1 MCRSDGSENL
11 GRLLWGIMSKF
22 RRRAG
27 RAGFIELV
35 LPHACAGCGAP
46 SQLLCW
52 NCRMVLAQPPRRI
65 APKADVLAP
74 VYACGGYG
82 GPHREVILEMK
93 ERNNRAIRP
102 YIAAVVRAAVETLQA
117 RGEFSHRV
125 VLVPAPTRA
134 RSARLRGGDPMTQLC
149 LGSGV
154 PVIEAVRLAPA
165 MPDQSALNRDDRL
178 YNVRGNVQLLRELP
192 PGVEVVVID
201 DVLTTGATLAATVD
215 TLVYAG
221 ADVAGCVV
229 LAAVR

>member
-1 MCRSDGSENL
+1 
-11 GRLLWGIMSKF
+11 MSKF
-22 RRRAG
+22 RRNEEHSTRG
-27 RAGFIELV
+27 LVVRTGFVELV
-35 LPHACAGCGAP
+35 LPRRCAGCGKAGER
-46 SQLLCW
+46 LCRQ
-52 NCRMVLAQPPRRI
+52 CRKLLAQPPRRI
-65 APKADVLAP
+65 APKAGVLAP

-149 LGSGV
+149 LGSGF

-178 YNVRGNVQLLRELP
+178 HNVRGNVQLLRELP
-192 PGVEVVVID
+192 PGVEIVVID

-215 TLVYAG
+215 TLIYAG
-221 ADVAGCVV
+221 AAVAGCVV
-229 LAAVR
+229 LAAA

>member
-1 MCRSDGSENL
+1 
-11 GRLLWGIMSKF
+11 MSKF
-22 RRRAG
+22 RRNEGHSTRG
-27 RAGFIELV
+27 LVVRTGFVELV
-35 LPHACAGCGAP
+35 LPRRCAGCGKAGER
-46 SQLLCW
+46 LCRQ
-52 NCRMVLAQPPRRI
+52 CRKLLAQPPRRI
-65 APKADVLAP
+65 APKA
-74 VYACGGYG
+74 G

-149 LGSGV
+149 LGSGF

-178 YNVRGNVQLLRELP
+178 HNVRGNVQLLRELP
-192 PGVEVVVID
+192 PGVEIVVID

-215 TLVYAG
+215 TLIYAG

-229 LAAVR
+229 LAAA

>member
-1 MCRSDGSENL
+1 
-11 GRLLWGIMSKF
+11 MSKF

-35 LPHACAGCGAP
+35 LPRACAGCGAP
-46 SQLLCW
+46 GQLLCR
-52 NCRMVLAQPPRRI
+52 NCRVVLAQPPRRI
-65 APKADVLAP
+65 TPRADVLAP
-74 VYACGGYG
+74 VYSCGGYG

-102 YIAAVVRAAVETLQA
+102 HIAAVLQAALETLQA

-149 LGSGV
+149 LGSGF
-154 PVIEAVRLAPA
+154 PVIEAVCLASS
-165 MPDQSALNRDDRL
+165 MPDQSGLNRDDRL
-178 YNVRGNVQLLRELP
+178 HNVRGNVQLVRP
-192 PGVEVVVID
+192 VPRGAEVVVVD
-201 DVLTTGATLAATVD
+201 DVITTGATLAATVD
-215 TLVYAG
+215 TLTFAG

-229 LAAVR
+229 LAAA

>member
-1 MCRSDGSENL
+1 
-11 GRLLWGIMSKF
+11 MSKF

-27 RAGFIELV
+27 GAGFTELV
-35 LPHACAGCGAP
+35 LPRRCAGCGKVGER
-46 SQLLCW
+46 LCRQ
-52 NCRMVLAQPPRRI
+52 CRKLLAQPPRRI

-74 VYACGGYG
+74 VYACAGYG

-149 LGSGV
+149 LGSGF
-154 PVIEAVRLAPA
+154 PVIEAVCLASS
-165 MPDQSALNRDDRL
+165 MPDQSGLNRDDRL
-178 YNVRGNVQLLRELP
+178 HNVRGNVQLVRSVP
-192 PGVEVVVID
+192 RGAEVVVVD
-201 DVLTTGATLAATVD
+201 DVITTGATLAATVD
-215 TLVYAG
+215 TLTYAG

-229 LAAVR
+229 LAAA

>member
-1 MCRSDGSENL
+1 MAQRTWGDFYG
-11 GRLLWGIMSKF
+11 GIMSKF

-149 LGSGV
+149 LGSGF